1 MADKH
6 GWAIK
11 SAQPVK
17 PKSRRQEIN
26 RRFHSEIVALGSE
39 ALKHFLADI
48 EEDPAKCY
56 SPIRPSRSCEAI
68 WDGID
73 RTCEAP
79 TRK

>member
-1 MADKH
+1 MR
-6 GWAIK
+6 I
-11 SAQPVK
+11 
-17 PKSRRQEIN
+17 E
-26 RRFHSEIVALGSE
+26 RFFVPGLAYASYLVASGSE

-48 EEDPAKCY
+48 EEDPPKCY
-56 SPIRPSRSCEAI
+56 SRIRPSRSCEAI